1 MGLPKI
7 KFNIA
12 SNGLELLT
20 ADIQKTPG
28 LVVTG
33 STVAGKITI
42 GESKQIFSLEDA
54 QKIGITEAENP
65 FAYKH
70 VKAFYEYAG
79 TSAELWIML
88 ISDAT
93 TMEQAADHEKNFAKK
108 LLEDAGGKIRVLGIL
123 KKSSGNPTISGSI
136 DADTDKTVIKAQ
148 KLADDFAEKYFPVRV
163 IISANNFN
171 GNVQD
176 LKDYSSTKFNRVSL
190 LLANIDGEK
199 EASIG
204 LALGRLVS
212 TPVQRNIGRVKDGAV
227 ELSQAYFTNGEKVES
242 LSSAWDSIADKH
254 YIFMRNFAGKSG
266 FFFTD
271 DPTLT
276 TETDDFKSL
285 TNGFVMDK
293 VVIIA
298 YNVLV
303 ENLGDEIAIN
313 SNGTIHPAIIKS
325 WQNAIETNINGQM
338 TQRGELSG
346 FKAYIDENQEVIKTG
361 MMNVSLQLQPVG
373 YAKYITVNIGFT
385 TEINN

>member
-293 VVIIA
+293 AVIIA

-361 MMNVSLQLQPVG
+361 MINVSLQLQPVG

>member
-298 YNVLV
+298 YNVLM

>member
-12 SNGLELLT
+12 SNGLGLLSAT
-20 ADIQKTPG
+20 IKKNAG
-28 LVVTG
+28 LILTG
-33 STVAGKITI
+33 VSVDGKIKI
-42 GESKQIFSLEDA
+42 GGSKQIFSLQDA

-190 LLANIDGEK
+190 LLANTDGEK

>member
-1 MGLPKI
+1 M
-7 KFNIA
+7 
-12 SNGLELLT
+12 
-20 ADIQKTPG
+20 
-28 LVVTG
+28 
-33 STVAGKITI
+33 
-42 GESKQIFSLEDA
+42 
-54 QKIGITEAENP
+54 
-65 FAYKH
+65 
-70 VKAFYEYAG
+70 
-79 TSAELWIML
+79 
-88 ISDAT
+88 
-93 TMEQAADHEKNFAKK
+93 
-108 LLEDAGGKIRVLGIL
+108 
-123 KKSSGNPTISGSI
+123 
-136 DADTDKTVIKAQ
+136 
-148 KLADDFAEKYFPVRV
+148 
-163 IISANNFN
+163 ISANNFN
-171 GNVQD
+171 GNAQD

-190 LLANIDGEK
+190 LLANTDGEK
-199 EASIG
+199 EACIG
-204 LALGRLVS
+204 LALGRLAS

-254 YIFMRNFAGKSG
+254 YIFMRNFAGKAG

-293 VVIIA
+293 AVIIA

-361 MMNVSLQLQPVG
+361 MINVNLQLQPVG

>member
-361 MMNVSLQLQPVG
+361 MINVSLQLQPVG

>member
-7 KFNIA
+7 KFIIA

-33 STVAGKITI
+33 STVAGKIAI

-54 QKIGITEAENP
+54 KKIGITEAENP

-79 TSAELWIML
+79 TSAELWVML
-88 ISDAT
+88 VSDAT
-93 TMEQAADHEKNFAKK
+93 TMEQMADHEKTFAKK
-108 LLEDAGGKIRVLGIL
+108 LLEDARGKIRVLGIL
-123 KKSSGNPTISGSI
+123 KKSSGSPDISGSI
-136 DADTDKTVIKAQ
+136 DADTDKAVIKAQ

-163 IISANNFN
+163 IVSANDFS
-171 GNVQD
+171 GDVQS
-176 LKDYSSTKFNRVSL
+176 LKDYSTTKFNRVSL
-190 LLANIDGEK
+190 LLANTDGGK

-204 LALGRLVS
+204 LALARLAS

-227 ELSQAYFTNGEKVES
+227 EHIQAYFTGGAKVES
-242 LSSAWDSIADKH
+242 LSSAWDSIADKN
-254 YIFMRNFAGKSG
+254 YIFLRNFAGKAG

-276 TETDDFKSL
+276 GETDDFKTL
-285 TNGFVMDK
+285 ANGFVMDK
-293 VVIIA
+293 AVIIA

-303 ENLGDEIAIN
+303 ENLGDEIQVTE
-313 SNGTIHPAIIKS
+313 NGTIHPAIIKA
-325 WQNAIETNINGQM
+325 WQNSVESNINRQM
-338 TQRGELSG
+338 TSKGELSNC
-346 FKAYIDENQEVIKTG
+346 KVVIDENQDIIKSGIMEVDIR
-361 MMNVSLQLQPVG
+361 LQPVG
-373 YAKYITVNIGFT
+373 YAKFITVKIGFT
-385 TEINN
+385 TKID

>member
-7 KFNIA
+7 KFVIA

-33 STVAGKITI
+33 STVAGKIAI

-54 QKIGITEAENP
+54 KKIGITEAENP

-88 ISDAT
+88 VSDAT
-93 TMEQAADHEKNFAKK
+93 TMEQMADHEKTFAKK

-123 KKSSGNPTISGSI
+123 KKSSVSPTISGSI
-136 DADTDKTVIKAQ
+136 DADTDKAVIKAQ

-163 IISANNFN
+163 IISANDFS
-171 GNVQD
+171 GDVQS
-176 LKDYSSTKFNRVSL
+176 LKDYSTTKFNRVSL
-190 LLANIDGEK
+190 LLANTDGEK

-204 LALGRLVS
+204 LALARLAS

-227 ELSQAYFTNGEKVES
+227 EHTQAYFTGGAKVES
-242 LSSAWDSIADKH
+242 LSSAWDSIADKN
-254 YIFMRNFAGKSG
+254 YIFLRNFAGKAG

-276 TETDDFKSL
+276 GETDDFKTL
-285 TNGFVMDK
+285 ANGFVMDK
-293 VVIIA
+293 AVIIA

-303 ENLGDEIAIN
+303 ENLGDEIQVAE
-313 SNGTIHPAIIKS
+313 NGTIHPAVIKA
-325 WQNAIETNINGQM
+325 WQNSVESNINGQM
-338 TQRGELSG
+338 TSKGELSSC
-346 FKAYIDENQEVIKTG
+346 KVVIDEKQDIIRTGIMEVNIK
-361 MMNVSLQLQPVG
+361 LQPVG
-373 YAKYITVNIGFT
+373 YAKYITVKIGFT
-385 TEINN
+385 TKID